1 MFHTFA
7 GHRSSAGRR
16 PGRHSRLGTN
26 SDRGYR
32 ILEVTYLIGVS
43 SGSFA
48 LSIFGKGLRNLLMNG
63 EQDVNELNFQHSHLY
78 NAKYSSVTV
87 YVLKQTRI
95 WKKILYISYVTN
107 SNQLRFFIITS
118 CLYTQRGRE
127 RVQTKR
133 YINVSRPL
141 WASQI
146 FIDILKVNYN
156 AISTKTKLSQRE

>member
-95 WKKILYISYVTN
+95 WKKHLIYILCNKQQPVTIFYHN
-107 SNQLRFFIITS
+107 IMPV
-118 CLYTQRGRE
+118 YAKGVGRE
-127 RVQTKR
+127 SRRNVTLTFRDHFEQVR
-133 YINVSRPL
+133 YLLIY
-141 WASQI
+141 
-146 FIDILKVNYN
+146 LK
-156 AISTKTKLSQRE
+156 